1 MNHGQYE
8 AHPEPPA
15 LADVTLEE
23 TRQRLDQGEGDSKAY
38 DRLIKLRRDVANGL
52 LDLSRATERDA
63 RRLMSA
69 GEPTPWPRAGRRV
82 VYVAFLVGLSCGFG
96 LAIGFGLVLLS
107 RSDSA
112 EIAATAAST
121 SVEPAAGSFTD
132 DPSDTPRAPEPIS
145 VGLPSN
151 PGPPTE
157 TPELQPR
164 IAEGLQVTLTAL
176 EQCWV
181 RVQTDSEEEW
191 ERLME
196 PEQTFT
202 LDAAEHTTLRIGDAG
217 ALSILINGQAVKQLG
232 ESGQVLNLRIAQDNY
247 QDLLVGSG

>member
-1 MNHGQYE
+1 MNHGQHE
-8 AHPEPPA
+8 AHAEPPA
-15 LADVTLEE
+15 LADATLEE
-23 TRQRLDQGEGDSKAY
+23 TRQRFDQGAGDSKAY

-52 LDLSRATERDA
+52 LDLSRAAERDA

-82 VYVAFLVGLSCGFG
+82 VYVAFLVGLACGFG
-96 LAIGFGLVLLS
+96 LAVLS

-112 EIAATAAST
+112 EIAETAAST
-121 SVEPAAGSFTD
+121 SVGLTAGSSTD
-132 DPSDTPRAPEPIS
+132 DPSDAPRVPEPTS

-176 EQCWV
+176 EQCWI
-181 RVQTDSEEEW
+181 RVQIDSEEGW

-196 PEQTFT
+196 PEQTLTF
-202 LDAAEHTTLRIGDAG
+202 DAAEQTTLRIGDAG
-217 ALSILINGQAVKQLG
+217 ALSILINGQAVRPLG